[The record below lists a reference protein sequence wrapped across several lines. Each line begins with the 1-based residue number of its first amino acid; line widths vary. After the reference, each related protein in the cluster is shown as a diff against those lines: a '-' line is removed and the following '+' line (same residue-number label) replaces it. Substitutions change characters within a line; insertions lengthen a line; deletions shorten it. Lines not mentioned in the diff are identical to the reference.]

1 MVQGLRL
8 CASNAG
14 SVGSIPDWGT
24 KIPHAVGVTKT
35 KFLKY
40 VSVEQL
46 NSCLWEVIGRQ
57 EEGYCLCIV
66 FPLSLQ

>member
-24 KIPHAVGVTKT
+24 KLPHAVGVTKI
-35 KFLKY
+35 KF
-40 VSVEQL
+40 
-46 NSCLWEVIGRQ
+46 
-57 EEGYCLCIV
+57 
-66 FPLSLQ
+66 